1 MVIKPRSLEEIAAE
15 QETAVPIAP
24 GSSSG
29 APSPPV
35 PTKPDLPPVPPQAVG
50 PKPERKPR
58 PAPTEKEGSWFEPP
72 EENTGS
78 PKTPQAAK
86 SQGVD
91 PDLWDPYPAPPVE
104 PNTPTGGAPLDAPYE
119 EDDAPRRAKV
129 LWVPPEEAT
138 DPITRLRNWGIA
150 LGTVSAT
157 VAVIWLGFNFTR
169 LLETDTAKAVM
180 GSAHKVLGPPQPIL
194 VTVFLNNECPYH
206 ERAFMAKVMPD
217 GPTAE
222 FSGGRA
228 SLQALPNQ
236 RVKLLANARFPDFHY
251 ETGSIPVKSEV
262 TLTANCDS
270 MEERAKAVAESLR
283 EAFKK

>member
-15 QETAVPIAP
+15 QETAVPLAP
-24 GSSSG
+24 GASG
-29 APSPPV
+29 VAPTQPV
-35 PTKPDLPPVPPQAVG
+35 PTNPDLPPVPPQALG
-50 PKPERKPR
+50 PKPDRKPN
-58 PAPTEKEGSWFEPP
+58 PTPTDNSGSWFEPP
-72 EENTGS
+72 EEEAGS
-78 PKTPQAAK
+78 PRNSQAAK
-86 SQGVD
+86 SQGAD
-91 PDLWDPYPAPPVE
+91 SDLWDPYPAPPAE
-104 PNTPTGGAPLDAPYE
+104 TNSPMGGSPLDAPYE
-119 EDDAPRRAKV
+119 EDEAPRRAKV
-129 LWVPPEEAT
+129 LWVPPEEPT
-138 DPITRLRNWGIA
+138 DPVTRLRNWGIA
-150 LGTVSAT
+150 LGAVSAT

-169 LLETDTAKAVM
+169 LLETDAAKTAM
-180 GSAHKVLGPPQPIL
+180 GAAHKVLGPPQPIL